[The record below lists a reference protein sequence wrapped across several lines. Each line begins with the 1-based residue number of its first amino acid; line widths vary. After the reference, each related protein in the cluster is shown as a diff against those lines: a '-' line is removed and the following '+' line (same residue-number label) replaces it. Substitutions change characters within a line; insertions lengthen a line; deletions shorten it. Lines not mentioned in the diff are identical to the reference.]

1 MTENNKHGK
10 REASVRRTSL
20 GSYWRQHKAWVAG
33 LDRGQKIKYR
43 LFQVL
48 VVLAVVFGL
57 AFFSWQTF
65 L

>member
-1 MTENNKHGK
+1 MKQRPG
-10 REASVRRTSL
+10 L
-20 GSYWRQHKAWVAG
+20 WRPLRAWLRPLLV
-33 LDRGQKIKYR
+33 LTW
-43 LFQVL
+43 L

>member
-1 MTENNKHGK
+1 MKKWPG
-10 REASVRRTSL
+10 L
-20 GSYWRQHKAWVAG
+20 WRQLRQG
-33 LDRGQKIKYR
+33 LSP
-43 LFQVL
+43 LLVLTWL

>member
-1 MTENNKHGK
+1 MKK
-10 REASVRRTSL
+10 RPGL
-20 GSYWRQHKAWVAG
+20 WRQLRQG
-33 LDRGQKIKYR
+33 LSP
-43 LFQVL
+43 LLVVWL